1 MVPAYALCFFF
12 IDFFLLLFVPFWGPY
27 LGWSVEIPAYFV
39 PFPALFPALFL
50 ALFPA
55 LYLGWTEEKNRER
68 LEQLADQLG
77 QLYKRSGQPAL
88 RVRRPRRLHFETH
101 QALQELEKS
110 LKALERH
117 YQIRGRR
124 LRSPRMFIDD
134 PKPVFDNMDQRL
146 SRLEEIAVK

>member
-12 IDFFLLLFVPFWGPY
+12 IDFFLLLFCPFWGPY

-39 PFPALFPALFL
+39 PFPALFL

-55 LYLGWTEEKNRER
+55 LYLGWSEEKNRER
-68 LEQLADQLG
+68 LEQLADQLR

-88 RVRRPRRLHFETH
+88 RIRRPRRLHFETH
-101 QALQELEKS
+101 QALRELEKS
-110 LKALERH
+110 LKTLERH
-117 YQIRGRR
+117 HQVRSRR

-134 PKPVFDNMDQRL
+134 PKPALDNLDQRL
-146 SRLEEIAVK
+146 SRLEEIDIK

>member
-12 IDFFLLLFVPFWGPY
+12 IDFFLLLFSPFWGPY

-39 PFPALFPALFL
+39 PFPALFL

-55 LYLGWTEEKNRER
+55 LYLGWIEEKNRER
-68 LEQLADQLG
+68 LEQLADQLR

-101 QALQELEKS
+101 QALRELEKS
-110 LKALERH
+110 LKTLERH
-117 YQIRGRR
+117 HQVRSRR
-124 LRSPRMFIDD
+124 LRSPRIFIDD
-134 PKPVFDNMDQRL
+134 PKPFLDNMDQRL
-146 SRLEEIAVK
+146 SRLEEIDAK